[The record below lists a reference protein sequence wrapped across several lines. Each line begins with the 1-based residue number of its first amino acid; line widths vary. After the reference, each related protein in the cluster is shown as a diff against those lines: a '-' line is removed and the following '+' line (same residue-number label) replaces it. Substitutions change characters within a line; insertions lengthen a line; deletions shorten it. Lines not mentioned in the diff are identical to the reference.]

1 MWVDEDDRA
10 FAKRRARYCARNP
23 VAVERRADDA
33 GTGHVTDRSDKSGGP
48 TAGSE
53 TVDPLEFLA
62 RVLRHLPDTGQVT
75 QR

>member
-1 MWVDEDDRA
+1 MHSL
-10 FAKRRARYCARNP
+10 RRSY
-23 VAVERRADDA
+23 DA
-33 GTGHVTDRSDKSGGP
+33 GTGHVTYRSDKSGGP

-62 RVLRHLPDTGQVT
+62 RVLRHIPDTGQVT